1 MLIENAA
8 RASAPSPGMLV
19 ASGYGVA
26 FGPRVILADLH
37 FEIASQGITVL
48 MGPVGTGKS
57 TLLRS
62 IVGLNNPSVN
72 FRQWGRV
79 EYGGQIAGPTNCPML
94 VQQHARLLSQPV
106 YENLI
111 HGIRGQWHQG
121 ALELRQ
127 HVTQVLTDLDVPEL
141 LTVLECP
148 SIDLSIVLQ
157 RIVSIVA
164 GALTR
169 PGLLMIDE
177 PTSSLTGSDEYL
189 ILETL
194 RRLAQTQPLLV
205 VLHNQR
211 QARRIASSMLLLAGG
226 RIQAQCATGEF
237 FDRPPNAVVE
247 TFVRTGSCDVPSPDA
262 KREHLADHVTPPP
275 ALPLA
280 AQLAVAATPEYRGP
294 TGFRWV
300 IPGRVAGTPMPGV
313 VQSIDLDLAAL
324 RTVGVTMLITLTEA
338 DIDQEA
344 LLRHGLRNLHLPIRD
359 REPPTV
365 PQIRMLIARMN
376 SMLKKDEVL
385 AVHCLAGLVRTG
397 TILASWLIQDGLTA
411 SAALERIRKIE
422 PGYVQSV
429 EQEVF
434 LHAVE
439 ADLLKRL

>member
-1 MLIENAA
+1 MLTHETPHTFTPEPAI
-8 RASAPSPGMLV
+8 LV

-26 FGPRVILADLH
+26 FGARVVLADLH
-37 FEIASQGITVL
+37 FEIASHGITVL

-79 EYGGQIAGPTNCPML
+79 EYAGQLVSPDHCPVL
-94 VQQHARLLSQPV
+94 VQQHARLLSKSV

-111 HGIRGQWHQG
+111 DRIRPQWQRG
-121 ALELRQ
+121 AMELRQ
-127 HVTQVLTDLDVPEL
+127 HVTKMLEDLEVPEL
-141 LTVLECP
+141 LSMLERP
-148 SIDLSIVLQ
+148 SIDVPVVLQ
-157 RIVSIVA
+157 RIVSIVSGVLA
-164 GALTR
+164 K

-177 PTSSLTGSDEYL
+177 PTANLSGSDEHL
-189 ILETL
+189 MLETL
-194 RRLAQTQPLLV
+194 RRVSQSQPLLV

-211 QARRIASSMLLLAGG
+211 QARQIASTMLLLAGG
-226 RIQAQCATGEF
+226 RIQAQCSKDEF
-237 FDRPPNAVVE
+237 FDRPPTAVAE

-280 AQLAVAATPEYRGP
+280 AQLAVTATAEYRGP
-294 TGFRWV
+294 SGFRWV

-324 RTVGVTMLITLTEA
+324 RTVGVTMLITLTER
-338 DIDQEA
+338 DIDQDA
-344 LLRHGLRNLHLPIRD
+344 LRRHGLRNLHLPIRD

-376 SMLKKDEVL
+376 GMLKKNEVL
-385 AVHCLAGLVRTG
+385 AVHCLAGLGRTG

-429 EQEVF
+429 EQEQF